1 MISQEFT
8 VAALNHMRR
17 RGAQF
22 KYKADDG
29 YFPKSQAEW
38 TVLLTSIQDQILDGK
53 FRFRSFIKRSV
64 SKGKYIFSTHSLEN
78 IMVMRKINDNIRR
91 AYRVKQANRF
101 DTIKQIQ
108 QALKETTPKHVIRL
122 DIKSFYESV
131 PRRRLVE
138 KIRADRLVSTRTLEL
153 LSKLLRLTS
162 HSGSRGLPRGLQVS
176 ATLAEIHASHL
187 ERDLRAIEGVYY
199 VARYVDDI
207 VIFSYV
213 DISKIKDK
221 IHCAFESNGLLVNP
235 SKTKEISVQCRCVAG
250 CIHLNGSCACSSSC
264 KCSVILADASF
275 QHLDI
280 LGYKLVFPDVNER
293 KKEKFN
299 PVGAYMADKKMAKYK
314 SRIHAAARDY
324 LATHDL
330 SLFRDRILF
339 LTGNYRLESSKDGG
353 SLCGG
358 IFYNF
363 DLYNPLPEKA
373 MVQESRLEYLDKFL
387 SKSIL
392 RAFKVHAPPSRDVRR
407 ELLSL
412 SFVNGHKL
420 RRMRQLLPNR
430 ISEVGRCWREA

>member
-8 VAALNHMRR
+8 VAALNRMRR

-22 KYKADDG
+22 KYKTDDG
-29 YFPKSQAEW
+29 SFPKTQAEW
-38 TVLLTSIQDQILDGK
+38 TALLTSIQDQILDGT
-53 FRFRSFIKRSV
+53 FRFRSFNTRSL
-64 SKGKYIFSTHSLEN
+64 SKGKKLFSTHSLEN

-101 DTIKQIQ
+101 DIIKQIQ

-122 DIKSFYESV
+122 DIRSFYESV

-153 LSKLLRLTS
+153 LSRLLRLTS

-213 DISKIKDK
+213 DISNLEER
-221 IHCAFESNGLLVNP
+221 IHGAFEANGLLVNE
-235 SKTKEISVQCRCVAG
+235 SKTKEISVQCRCAMG
-250 CIHLNGSCACSSSC
+250 CIHANGNCACSSSC
-264 KCSVILADASF
+264 KCNVFLADASTR
-275 QHLDI
+275 QLDI
-280 LGYKLVFPDVNER
+280 LGYKLAFPDVNER
-293 KKEKFN
+293 KKFN

-314 SRIHAAARDY
+314 SRIHAATRDY
-324 LATHDL
+324 LATNDF
-330 SLFRDRILF
+330 SLLRDRVLF
-339 LTGNYRLESSKDGG
+339 LTGNYKLESSKAGG
-353 SLCGG
+353 SLRGG

-363 DLYNPLPEKA
+363 DLYSPLPEPA
-373 MVQESRLEYLDKFL
+373 LMRDSRLEHLDKFL
-387 SKSIL
+387 SSSLL
-392 RAFKVHAPPSRDVRR
+392 RAFKIKAAPSRNERR

-420 RRMRQLLPNR
+420 RRMRKLLPKR
-430 ISEVGRCWREA
+430 ISEIGRCWREA

>member
-8 VAALNHMRR
+8 VAALNRMRR

-29 YFPKSQAEW
+29 SFPKSQAEW
-38 TVLLTSIQDQILDGK
+38 TVLLTSIQNQILDGT
-53 FRFRSFIKRSV
+53 FRFRSFNARDL
-64 SKGKYIFSTHSLEN
+64 SKGKKLFSTHSLEN

-101 DTIKQIQ
+101 DIIKQIQ

-122 DIKSFYESV
+122 DIRSFYESV

-153 LSKLLRLTS
+153 LSRLLRLTS

-213 DISKIKDK
+213 EISNLERKIYD
-221 IHCAFESNGLLVNP
+221 AFEVNGLRVNA
-235 SKTKEISVQCRCVAG
+235 SKTRDISVQCRCAAG
-250 CIHLNGSCACSSSC
+250 CIHPNGNCACSSAC
-264 KCSVILADASF
+264 KCNVLLADANIR
-275 QHLDI
+275 QLDI
-280 LGYKLVFPDVNER
+280 LGYKLAFPDVNE
-293 KKEKFN
+293 KKRFN

-314 SRIHAAARDY
+314 SRIHAATREY
-324 LATHDL
+324 LATHDF
-330 SLFRDRILF
+330 SLLRDRVLF
-339 LTGNYRLESSKDGG
+339 LTGNYKLDSLKVGG

-363 DLYNPLPEKA
+363 DLYRPLSDDA
-373 MVQESRLEYLDKFL
+373 LMRDSRLEHLDKFL
-387 SKSIL
+387 IGSLL
-392 RAFKVHAPPSRDVRR
+392 RAFKIHAPPSRNERR
-407 ELLSL
+407 EVLSL
-412 SFVNGHKL
+412 SFVNGHRL
-420 RRMRQLLPNR
+420 RRMRKLAPKR
-430 ISEVGRCWREA
+430 ISEIGRCWREA

>member
-8 VAALNHMRR
+8 VAALNRMRR

-22 KYKADDG
+22 RYKTDDG
-29 YFPKSQAEW
+29 SFPKSQAEW
-38 TVLLTSIQDQILDGK
+38 TALLTSIQDQILEGT
-53 FRFRSFIKRSV
+53 FRFRSFNTRSL
-64 SKGKYIFSTHSLEN
+64 SKGKKLFSTRSLEN

-101 DTIKQIQ
+101 DVIKQIQ
-108 QALKETTPKHVIRL
+108 QALKETTPKHLIRL

-176 ATLAEIHASHL
+176 ATLAEIYASHL

-213 DISKIKDK
+213 DISNLRGNIRG
-221 IHCAFESNGLLVNP
+221 AFEANGLLMNA
-235 SKTKEISVQCRCVAG
+235 SKTKEISAQCRCAEG
-250 CIHLNGSCACSSSC
+250 CVHPKGNCACSSSC
-264 KCSVILADASF
+264 KCNVLLTDANTR
-275 QHLDI
+275 QLDI
-280 LGYKLVFPDVNER
+280 LGYKIAFPDVNER
-293 KKEKFN
+293 KKFN

-314 SRIHAAARDY
+314 SRIHSAARDY
-324 LATHDL
+324 LATHDF
-330 SLFRDRILF
+330 SLLRDRVLF
-339 LTGNYRLESSKDGG
+339 LTGNYKLESSKAGG
-353 SLCGG
+353 SLRGG

-363 DLYNPLPEKA
+363 DLYSPMEDHVL
-373 MVQESRLEYLDKFL
+373 MRDSRLEHLDEFL
-387 SKSIL
+387 SRTLL
-392 RAFKVHAPPSRDVRR
+392 RAFKIHAPLSRNERR

-420 RRMRQLLPNR
+420 RRMRQLLPKR
-430 ISEVGRCWREA
+430 ISEIGRCWREA

>member
-8 VAALNHMRR
+8 VAALNRMRR

-22 KYKADDG
+22 KYKTDDG
-29 YFPKSQAEW
+29 TFPKSQAEW
-38 TVLLTSIQDQILDGK
+38 TTLLTSIQDQILDGT
-53 FRFRSFIKRSV
+53 FRFRSFNTRSL
-64 SKGKYIFSTHSLEN
+64 SNGKKLFSTHSLEN

-101 DTIKQIQ
+101 DVIKQIQ

-122 DIKSFYESV
+122 DIRSFYESV

-187 ERDLRAIEGVYY
+187 ERDLRAIEGIYY

-207 VIFSYV
+207 VVFSYV
-213 DISKIKDK
+213 DTLNLGEK
-221 IHCAFESNGLLVNP
+221 IHGAFEANGLLVNA
-235 SKTKEISVQCRCVAG
+235 SKTKEISVQCRCAAG
-250 CIHLNGSCACSSSC
+250 CVHPNGNCACSSSC
-264 KCSVILADASF
+264 KCNLLLADANTR
-275 QHLDI
+275 QLDI
-280 LGYKLVFPDVNER
+280 LGYKLAFPDVNER
-293 KKEKFN
+293 KKGKFN
-299 PVGAYMADKKMAKYK
+299 PVGTYMADKKMAKYK

-324 LATHDL
+324 LATKDF
-330 SLFRDRILF
+330 SLLRDRILF
-339 LTGNYRLESSKDGG
+339 LTGNYKLESSKAGG
-353 SLCGG
+353 SLRGG

-363 DLYNPLPEKA
+363 DLYSPLPEDA
-373 MVQESRLEYLDKFL
+373 LMRDSRLEHLNKFL
-387 SKSIL
+387 SSSLL
-392 RAFKVHAPPSRDVRR
+392 RVFKIHMPPSRTERR
-407 ELLSL
+407 DLLSL

-420 RRMRQLLPNR
+420 RRMRQIPPKR
-430 ISEVGRCWREA
+430 ISEIGRCWREA